1 MEAHSAVDRWKPVVP
16 VTRLM
21 DALVERTLLASGVSS
36 AAAFALYVRS
46 HWLRMP
52 PLLLARHLL
61 RNGLR
66 RR

>member
-1 MEAHSAVDRWKPVVP
+1 MEAHSAVDRWKPVAP